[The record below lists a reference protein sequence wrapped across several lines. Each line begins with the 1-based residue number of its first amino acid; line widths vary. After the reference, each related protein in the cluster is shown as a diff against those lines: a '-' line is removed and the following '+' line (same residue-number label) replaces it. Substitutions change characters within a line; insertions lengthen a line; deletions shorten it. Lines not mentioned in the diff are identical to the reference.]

1 MRKQD
6 VRFKDQVTIVTGGA
20 TGIGR
25 AIAQGFANAGST
37 VMILDKLKEESQRT
51 VGEIESRGGKAIAIE
66 IDATEGQQVRNT
78 VTTIKEQWGRIDIL
92 INNIG
97 DIKVAPFLETDEAVW
112 RWTLDI
118 NLMIPMRFC
127 HVILPHMIKQKYGR
141 IVNIAS
147 DAGRVPMPTLV
158 DYSAAKAGVIAMSR
172 SLAVAMAPYNIRVN
186 CVCPG
191 TIETPQ
197 HMRSHDMDRRGVED
211 LYKQIAL
218 GRRGQPEEVAALVLF
233 LASDEASYI
242 VGQSPSVDGGRVM
255 L

>member
-1 MRKQD
+1 MRERD
-6 VRFKDQVTIVTGGA
+6 ARFKNRVTIVTGGA

-25 AIAQGFANAGST
+25 AIAQGFANAGSR
-37 VMILDKLKEESQRT
+37 VMILDKLGDESQRT
-51 VGEIESRGGKAIAIE
+51 VKEIESRGGKAVAIE
-66 IDATEGQQVRNT
+66 VDATEEQQVKNI
-78 VTTIKEQWGRIDIL
+78 VEKIEEKWGRIDIL

-118 NLMIPMRFC
+118 NLMVPLRFC
-127 HVILPHMIKQKYGR
+127 HAVLPYMIKQQYGR

-197 HMRSHDMDRRGVED
+197 HMRAYDMDRRGVED

-218 GRRGQPEEVAALVLF
+218 GKRGQPEEVAALVLF
-233 LASDEASYI
+233 FASDEASYI